1 MQPSHTP
8 LAQEQP
14 AQAALARVEYLV
26 PQRSHGRTAWHVV
39 DSVQPPAERPPAA
52 SPRSATTGT
61 QRQADPR
68 CESSSERSCSSC
80 SSLHAPHD
88 RRSTPRRAAGK
99 GMKQRGLPPPQAP
112 PSPALPVA
120 AACAR
125 GASASP
131 LNRQAH
137 VPGTPSTGRSRGPST
152 ATTSA
157 SAARRPASSSSA
169 ARQAP
174 SPRQRNGVRG
184 TSPARASLA
193 SSRNASW
200 GQGGEPAAAAPT
212 VTPTG
217 IAAEAG
223 ENCNAA
229 LNTTPS
235 RDASSSAQVGGCGEQ
250 TSVARNGAPMAVP
263 KLNGSHMSVARG
275 QANGSR
281 PIHLDL
287 SAVHR
292 ADMPSSGAA
301 TLQPGAQGLV
311 AADGESGDA
320 DEDSEPPGA
329 KSPVDAPTDGLRAAL
344 KLNLAALNEA
354 HAPALREA
362 RPAWAFDYSEV
373 TLGHRIG
380 AGAFGEVYQASW
392 RRSRIAVKR
401 LLCQR
406 LTESARGEFMQE
418 MEIMSNL
425 RHPNI
430 VRFLGACLE
439 PLQMSILFELC
450 ATSLYE
456 VLHVRKQELTMEYA
470 ITLTQQIGLGIFYL
484 HQCKLPV
491 LHLDLK
497 SANVLLDEH
506 GVAKVCDFGLSHI
519 KKETAVITARMG
531 SPQWSAPE
539 ILRGQPHDESADT
552 YSFGVLLYEIMSRRL
567 PYTGVD
573 TFQVVMGVITRMLA
587 RPELPQDCAFPQQLQ
602 ELMRTCWCEEP
613 AGRPR
618 FNQIL
623 DVVDD
628 VAEQLSLRP
637 QLARSTVP
645 TVPSDAAGGRIDSLQ
660 APAHMSPPGTSSD
673 GGSGMGR
680 APTRAVA
687 IALIDYVSQNQWE
700 LSFKRG
706 DTIRDVQPARA
717 LPTESASL
725 EDGWL
730 RGELRGRS
738 GVIRS
743 SHVCMSSM
751 PDVGGGVQHSE
762 AALQDEYDMTGAT
775 LLRSGCGYESIQ
787 CTKPFGHGAPVVLT
801 VLRTDGAWASRAES
815 QVRVVDELTATS
827 CGHML
832 PLLRVVRPA
841 HDDRVALVAPYMRG
855 GDLLDRLERLGPLP
869 EALARRVAAQLM
881 GALAHMHKRGYL
893 HGNLRPAAVLFEE
906 RATDNATLRLGE
918 RMRA

>member
-1 MQPSHTP
+1 M
-8 LAQEQP
+8 
-14 AQAALARVEYLV
+14 
-26 PQRSHGRTAWHVV
+26 
-39 DSVQPPAERPPAA
+39 AA
-52 SPRSATTGT
+52 S
-61 QRQADPR
+61 
-68 CESSSERSCSSC
+68 
-80 SSLHAPHD
+80 
-88 RRSTPRRAAGK
+88 
-99 GMKQRGLPPPQAP
+99 
-112 PSPALPVA
+112 
-120 AACAR
+120 
-125 GASASP
+125 
-131 LNRQAH
+131 
-137 VPGTPSTGRSRGPST
+137 
-152 ATTSA
+152 
-157 SAARRPASSSSA
+157 
-169 ARQAP
+169 
-174 SPRQRNGVRG
+174 
-184 TSPARASLA
+184 
-193 SSRNASW
+193 
-200 GQGGEPAAAAPT
+200 
-212 VTPTG
+212 
-217 IAAEAG
+217 
-223 ENCNAA
+223 
-229 LNTTPS
+229 
-235 RDASSSAQVGGCGEQ
+235 
-250 TSVARNGAPMAVP
+250 
-263 KLNGSHMSVARG
+263 KLNGDHMSVQRG
-275 QANGSR
+275 HANSSC

-292 ADMPSSGAA
+292 VDMPSGGAA
-301 TLQPGAQGLV
+301 TFQPGACGPV
-311 AADGESGDA
+311 AADGEPGDA
-320 DEDSEPPGA
+320 DDESEA
-329 KSPVDAPTDGLRAAL
+329 AIKSPQDAPTDGLRAAL

-354 HAPALREA
+354 HAPAQREA
-362 RPAWAFDYSEV
+362 RPAWAFDYSEI

-519 KKETAVITARMG
+519 KKETAVTTARMG

-567 PYTGVD
+567 PYTGMD

-602 ELMRTCWCEEP
+602 ELMRTCWCEGA

-645 TVPSDAAGGRIDSLQ
+645 TVSSEPAGNRTDSLQ
-660 APAHMSPPGTSSD
+660 APAQMSPPGTSS
-673 GGSGMGR
+673 GVGR

-687 IALIDYVSQNQWE
+687 IALIDYVSQNHWE

-751 PDVGGGVQHSE
+751 PDAGGVQHSE

-775 LLRSGCGYESIQ
+775 LLRSGCGYESIL
-787 CTKPFGHGAPVVLT
+787 CTKPFAHGAPVVLT
-801 VLRTDGAWASRAES
+801 MLRTDGAWAPRAES
-815 QVRVVDELTATS
+815 QVRVVEELTATS

-841 HDDRVALVAPYMRG
+841 HDERVALVAPYMGG
-855 GDLLDRLERLGPLP
+855 GDLLDRLERFGPLP
-869 EALARRVAAQLM
+869 EAVARRVAAQLM
-881 GALAHMHKRGYL
+881 GALAHMHKRGYF

-906 RATDNATLRLGE
+906 KTTDNATLRLGE
-918 RMRA
+918 CADDLAHNYPYPPQLHCGAQATLRLTCCLTFRA